1 MMHTPMTKRRLL
13 QSIGAVAGA
22 AAVYRTMDALGMLG
36 SNVAHASTL
45 DLPPGSGAGKRVVIL
60 GAGISGMTAAHELSK
75 AGYGCTVLE
84 ATGRAGGRNLT
95 VRAGD
100 VIEETDSRQVV
111 CFDDADHLYANL
123 GPARIPYHHR
133 TVLGYCR
140 EFGVE
145 LEVFTNDNRAT
156 LFHNR
161 DRFGGRPVAARRVMT
176 DVRGYVAELL
186 AKAVNR
192 NALHDVL
199 SVEDKERVLAM
210 LVEFGDLG
218 KEDHL
223 YKGSNRAGYR
233 DAPNAGLLAGR

>member
-36 SNVAHASTL
+36 SNVARASTL
-45 DLPPGSGAGKRVVIL
+45 DLPPGSGAGKRVVVL

-111 CFDDADHLYANL
+111 FFDDADHLYANP

-140 EFGVE
+140 
-145 LEVFTNDNRAT
+145 T
-156 LFHNR
+156 
-161 DRFGGRPVAARRVMT
+161 
-176 DVRGYVAELL
+176 
-186 AKAVNR
+186 
-192 NALHDVL
+192 
-199 SVEDKERVLAM
+199 
-210 LVEFGDLG
+210 
-218 KEDHL
+218 
-223 YKGSNRAGYR
+223 
-233 DAPNAGLLAGR
+233 

>member
-45 DLPPGSGAGKRVVIL
+45 DLPPGSGTGKRVVIL
-60 GAGISGMTAAHELSK
+60 GAGICGMTAAHELSK
-75 AGYGCTVLE
+75 AGYDCTVLE

-145 LEVFTNDNRAT
+145 LEVFTNDNRAA
-156 LFHNR
+156 LFHNQE
-161 DRFGGRPVAARRVMT
+161 RFGGRPVAA
-176 DVRGYVAELL
+176 
-186 AKAVNR
+186 
-192 NALHDVL
+192 
-199 SVEDKERVLAM
+199 S
-210 LVEFGDLG
+210 
-218 KEDHL
+218 
-223 YKGSNRAGYR
+223 
-233 DAPNAGLLAGR
+233 